1 MRSRARACLLNSARR
16 LRCPTL
22 LPSPAHPARAR
33 CAMGGWGREHERGE
47 GEGGGE
53 GQVASF
59 STPRCVR
66 AQGEASR
73 SHEWRQKLVRLV
85 AGSARE
91 KDRPANSSAD
101 GGRSQLESRET
112 ADPADA
118 KGSEAGVP
126 PLSAPHAPQPA
137 CSRPKVRL

>member
-1 MRSRARACLLNSARR
+1 M
-16 LRCPTL
+16 
-22 LPSPAHPARAR
+22 
-33 CAMGGWGREHERGE
+33 
-47 GEGGGE
+47 GGE

-73 SHEWRQKLVRLV
+73 LHEWRQKPVRLV

-101 GGRSQLESRET
+101 AGALNSSLARLPITAVRRARGGC
-112 ADPADA
+112 PAA
-118 KGSEAGVP
+118 ECAAR
-126 PLSAPHAPQPA
+126 APARVFA
-137 CSRPKVRL
+137 AEGAL